1 MHASGSR
8 IQAKIL
14 RSEPKILRMLD
25 HPNIIHC
32 KEVVET
38 HDELV
43 RVCPHGDSVKFGG
56 SGRREEGEGGIG
68 GGRGGDDL
76 G

>member
-1 MHASGSR
+1 
-8 IQAKIL
+8 
-14 RSEPKILRMLD
+14 MLD